1 MERQMAGGPDA
12 ARFGI
17 CMIGK
22 AVLLSC
28 RECENEHC
36 SPADVGRM
44 QGGICGKTRH
54 AGR

>member
-1 MERQMAGGPDA
+1 MERQMASGPSGTPA
-12 ARFGI
+12 I

-28 RECENEHC
+28 REREDEHC